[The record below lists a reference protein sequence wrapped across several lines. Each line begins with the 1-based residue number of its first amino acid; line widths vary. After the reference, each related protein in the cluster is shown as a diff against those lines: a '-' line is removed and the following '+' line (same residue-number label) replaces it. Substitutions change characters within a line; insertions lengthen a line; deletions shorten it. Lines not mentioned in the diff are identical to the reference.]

1 MNKLF
6 LLIPAALL
14 LSACDKPS
22 TPAAFTP
29 EMASFSNEFEFDP
42 LRGPVKTFTQ
52 ILFDDQGE
60 MVKRVRAQVSAE
72 GCFDLLD
79 FTDLENKTGA
89 TLVLDANYYLDAQTQ
104 EKRLRLQGKCQL
116 AEMPAAGVSWE
127 TDDNGFVVKAL
138 GKESTSSYRY
148 DSEGYPL
155 GKTTTAKDERFSV
168 VSTPST
174 DPRKKLDYSAVSVFN
189 DRALGKVKQ
198 TCDYDD
204 HDNPIRCEMQVVDES
219 VQPAVTRHYSIKNTI
234 DYY

>member
-116 AEMPAAGVSWE
+116 AEMPAAGR
-127 TDDNGFVVKAL
+127 L
-138 GKESTSSYRY
+138 M
-148 DSEGYPL
+148 
-155 GKTTTAKDERFSV
+155 TTG
-168 VSTPST
+168 
-174 DPRKKLDYSAVSVFN
+174 LW
-189 DRALGKVKQ
+189 
-198 TCDYDD
+198 
-204 HDNPIRCEMQVVDES
+204 
-219 VQPAVTRHYSIKNTI
+219 
-234 DYY
+234 